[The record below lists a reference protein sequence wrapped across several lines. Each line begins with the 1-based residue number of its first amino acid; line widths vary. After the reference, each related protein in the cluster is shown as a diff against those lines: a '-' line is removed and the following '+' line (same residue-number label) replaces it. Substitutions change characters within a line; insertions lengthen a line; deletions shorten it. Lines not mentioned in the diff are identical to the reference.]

1 MFYYNEMKVT
11 FQTFGCKVNL
21 VETENLKTKAI
32 SEGFVYV
39 DSLEDAD
46 VIIVNSCAVTDNAEK
61 KSEQY
66 LKKIK
71 KKYPDKKIALT
82 GCMAELRKKSSN
94 ADFIITNSGKADIFQ
109 HIIDNKNHLEPI
121 SNLDHYTESF
131 NGGIIDKTRGFL
143 KIQDGCDNYCSY
155 CIIPFLRGKPR
166 SKSEEKIVDEFYSM
180 LKSGFKEIVLVGI
193 HIGKYGIDTG
203 TSMYD
208 LLKKL
213 TNFEG
218 NFRIRLSSIE
228 LNELSEE
235 LLDLIIHC
243 DRICKHLHIPLQSA
257 SDKVLKL
264 MNRRYQ
270 FKDFLEKVN
279 IIKKLSPSMTIG
291 TDLIVGF
298 PGETDEDF
306 EEIYDNIYKSSID
319 YLHVFPY
326 SEREGTVA
334 AKMTEKIDEKTKS
347 HRSEKLRLL
356 SESKKFNAAKKLFGK
371 EVKVLTEKENKG
383 LTDNYFEVLLNK
395 DLPQNRFITAKI
407 IGITFDG
414 SLIGDI
420 KEEF

>member
-1 MFYYNEMKVT
+1 MKVT

-21 VETENLKTKAI
+21 VETENLKTKAM
-32 SEGFVYV
+32 SEGFIYV

-71 KKYPDKKIALT
+71 KRYPDKKIALT
-82 GCMAELRKKSSN
+82 GCLAELRKKNIN
-94 ADFIITNSGKADIFQ
+94 ADFIITNAGKDNIFK
-109 HIIDNKNHLEPI
+109 HIIDNKDHLEPI

-131 NGGIIDKTRGFL
+131 TGGIIDKTRGFL
-143 KIQDGCDNYCSY
+143 KIQDGCNDYCSY

-166 SKSEEKIVDEFYSM
+166 SKNEEKILDEFSSM

-203 TSMYD
+203 TSIHN

-213 TNFEG
+213 INFEG
-218 NFRIRLSSIE
+218 DFRIRLSSIE
-228 LNELSEE
+228 LKELSDE
-235 LLDLIIHC
+235 LLDLIINC
-243 DRICKHLHIPLQSA
+243 DKICKHLHIPLQSA
-257 SDKVLKL
+257 SEKILKL
-264 MNRRYQ
+264 MNRKYQ
-270 FKDFLEKVN
+270 FKDFSEKIRN
-279 IIKKLSPSMTIG
+279 IKRLSPSMTIG
-291 TDLIVGF
+291 SDVIVGF
-298 PGETDEDF
+298 PYETDEDF
-306 EEIYDNIYKSSID
+306 EEIYDNIYKSAID

-334 AKMTEKIDEKTKS
+334 AKMKGKIDEKIKS
-347 HRSEKLRLL
+347 NRSEKLRML

-371 EVKVLTEKENKG
+371 NVKVLTEKENKG
-383 LTDNYFEVLLNK
+383 LTDNYFEVSFNENIKPNK
-395 DLPQNRFITAKI
+395 FVMAKI

-414 SLIGDI
+414 NLIGEI